1 MRILFEDISE
11 IVIMSDMDGTLLNS
25 EKKITEK
32 DRQAV
37 EKFVSL
43 GGKFT
48 VSTGRTLESFEQYRK
63 LLDLRIPVIMYNG
76 GIIYDYQTEK
86 ILYAEYLPES
96 ARKITAELLEAMP
109 SAGGEILKIEKTYVF
124 RNNYY
129 QQYHTNLCGISP
141 VYADLTEI
149 SDDGWLKVLFA
160 MSPEDIPVM
169 EEIISGKNYTD
180 VDFVK
185 SSEIF
190 IEMLPHNISK
200 GSAIAEYRK
209 LSGMNDCKFI
219 AIGDFDNDREMIQ
232 TADIGVCPAN
242 AEKSVREVADIILE
256 NTNDT
261 GAVSELIEYIIK
273 KCNAENG
280 KKP

>member
-1 MRILFEDISE
+1 MKILFKDISK

-32 DRQAV
+32 DRRAI

-48 VSTGRTLESFEQYRK
+48 VSTGRTLEAFEQYRK
-63 LLDLRIPVIMYNG
+63 MLDLRFPVVLYNG
-76 GIIYDYQTEK
+76 GIIYDYQAEK
-86 ILYAEYLPES
+86 ILYAEYLPEN
-96 ARKITAELLEAMP
+96 APEITAELAEDMQ
-109 SAGGEILKIEKTYVF
+109 SAGGEILKIDKTYVF

-141 VYADLTEI
+141 IYADLAEI
-149 SDDGWLKVLFA
+149 SRDGWLKVLFA

-169 EEIISGKNYTD
+169 EKIISGKNYKN

-185 SSEIF
+185 SSDIF

-209 LSGMNDCKFI
+209 IDGMNDCKI
-219 AIGDFDNDREMIQ
+219 VAIGDFDNDREMIQ
-232 TADIGVCPAN
+232 EADLGVCPAN
-242 AEKSVREVADIILE
+242 AEDSVKKIADIILE

-261 GAVSELIEYIIK
+261 GAVAELIDYLIK

-280 KKP
+280 

>member
-1 MRILFEDISE
+1 
-11 IVIMSDMDGTLLNS
+11 MSDMDGTLLNS

-32 DRQAV
+32 DHHAI

-48 VSTGRTLESFEQYRK
+48 ISTGRTLEAFERYRK
-63 LLDLRIPVIMYNG
+63 LLDLRIPVILYNG
-76 GIIYDYQTEK
+76 GIIYDYNAEK
-86 ILYAEYLPES
+86 ILYAEYLPDDSRE
-96 ARKITAELLEAMP
+96 ITAELLTAME
-109 SAGGEILKIEKTYVF
+109 SAGGEVLKIDKTYVF

-141 VYADLTEI
+141 VYADLSEI
-149 SDDGWLKVLFA
+149 SDNGWLKVLFA

-169 EEIISGKNYTD
+169 EKIISGKNYND

-185 SSEIF
+185 SSNIF

-200 GSAIAEYRK
+200 GSAVAEYRK
-209 LSGMNDCKFI
+209 LSGMNDCTFI

-232 TADIGVCPAN
+232 TADLGVCPAN
-242 AEKSVREVADIILE
+242 AEDSVKEIADIILE

-280 KKP
+280 

>member
-1 MRILFEDISE
+1 MFKDISQ

-25 EKKITEK
+25 EKKIIEK
-32 DRQAV
+32 DRLAI
-37 EKFVSL
+37 EKFVSF

-48 VSTGRTLESFEQYRK
+48 VSTGRTLEAFEQYRK
-63 LLDLRIPVIMYNG
+63 MLDLRIPVVLYNG

-86 ILYAEYLPES
+86 ILYAEYLPDGS
-96 ARKITAELLEAMP
+96 RAITAELLEAMQ
-109 SAGGEILKIEKTYVF
+109 SAGGEVLKIDKTYVF

-141 VYADLTEI
+141 VYADLLEI

-169 EEIISGKNYTD
+169 EKIISRKNYKN

-185 SSEIF
+185 SSDIF

-209 LSGMNDCKFI
+209 LDGMNDCTFV
-219 AIGDFDNDREMIQ
+219 AIGDFDNDIEMIQ
-232 TADIGVCPAN
+232 SVDLGVCPLN
-242 AEKSVREVADIILE
+242 AEDSVKNIADIILE

-273 KCNAENG
+273 KCNV
-280 KKP
+280 

>member
-1 MRILFEDISE
+1 MRILFEDISK

-32 DRQAV
+32 DRLAI

-48 VSTGRTLESFEQYRK
+48 VSTGRTFEAFEQYRK
-63 LLDLRIPVIMYNG
+63 MLDLRMPVVLYNG
-76 GIIYDYQTEK
+76 GIIYDYQAEK
-86 ILYAEYLPES
+86 ILYAEYLPDNAPE
-96 ARKITAELLEAMP
+96 ITEELSEVMQ
-109 SAGGEILKIEKTYVF
+109 SAGGEVLKIDKTYVF

-141 VYADLTEI
+141 EYLSLTEI
-149 SDDGWLKVLFA
+149 SRDGWLKVLFA
-160 MSPEDIPVM
+160 MSPNDIPVM
-169 EEIISGKNYTD
+169 EKIIFGKNYKN

-185 SSEIF
+185 SSDIF
-190 IEMLPHNISK
+190 IEMLPHDISK

-209 LSGMNDCKFI
+209 LNGMNDFTFI
-219 AIGDFDNDREMIQ
+219 AIGDFDNDKEMIQ
-232 TADIGVCPAN
+232 MADIGICPAN
-242 AEKSVREVADIILE
+242 AEDSVKKIADIILE
-256 NTNDT
+256 NTNNT
-261 GAVSELIEYIIK
+261 GAVSELIDYIIK

-280 KKP
+280 

>member
-1 MRILFEDISE
+1 MKILFEDISE

-25 EKKITEK
+25 EKKINDI
-32 DRQAV
+32 DRRAI

-43 GGKFT
+43 GGRFT
-48 VSTGRTLESFEQYRK
+48 VSTGRTLEAFEQYRK
-63 LLDLRIPVIMYNG
+63 MLDLRIPVVLYNG

-86 ILYAEYLPES
+86 ILYAEYLPDGAQE
-96 ARKITAELLEAMP
+96 ITAELADDMQ
-109 SAGGEILKIEKTYVF
+109 SAGGEVLKIDKTYVF

-141 VYADLTEI
+141 VYADLPEI
-149 SDDGWLKVLFA
+149 SRDGWLKALFA

-169 EEIISGKNYTD
+169 EKIISGKNYKN

-185 SSEIF
+185 SSDIF

-209 LSGMNDCKFI
+209 LSGMNNCKI
-219 AIGDFDNDREMIQ
+219 VAIGDFDNDREMIQ
-232 TADIGVCPAN
+232 AADLGVCPAN
-242 AEKSVREVADIILE
+242 AENSVREVADIILE

-261 GAVSELIEYIIK
+261 GAVAELIDYIIN
-273 KCNAENG
+273 KCNV
-280 KKP
+280 

>member
-1 MRILFEDISE
+1 MFEDITK

-32 DRQAV
+32 DRQAI

-63 LLDLRIPVIMYNG
+63 MLDLRIPVIMYNG

-86 ILYAEYLPES
+86 ILYAEYLPDS
-96 ARKITAELLEAMP
+96 ARKITSELLEAMP
-109 SAGGEILKIEKTYVF
+109 STGGEILKTDRTYVF

-129 QQYHTNLCGISP
+129 QQRHTDICGISP
-141 VYADLTEI
+141 VYADLQEI
-149 SDDGWLKVLFA
+149 TDDGWLKVLFA
-160 MSPEDIPVM
+160 MSPEEIPVM
-169 EEIISGKNYTD
+169 EEIIAGKDYKE

-200 GSAIAEYRK
+200 GSAVGEYRK
-209 LSGMNDCKFI
+209 LSGMEDCTFI

-242 AEKSVREVADIILE
+242 AQESVKAVADIVLE
-256 NTNDT
+256 NTNNT
-261 GAVSELIEYIIK
+261 GAVSELIEYVIE
-273 KCNAENG
+273 KCNEKNG
-280 KKP
+280 KKTVK

>member
-1 MRILFEDISE
+1 MRILFEDISK

-32 DRQAV
+32 DRFAI

-48 VSTGRTLESFEQYRK
+48 VSTGRTIEAFEQYRK
-63 LLDLRIPVIMYNG
+63 MLDLRIPVVLYNG
-76 GIIYDYQTEK
+76 GIIYDYQAEK
-86 ILYAEYLPES
+86 VLYAEYLPDGSRE
-96 ARKITAELLEAMP
+96 ITAELLDTMQ
-109 SAGGEILKIEKTYVF
+109 SAGGEVLKIDKTYVF

-141 VYADLTEI
+141 IYADLPEI

-160 MSPEDIPVM
+160 MSPDDIPVM
-169 EEIISGKNYTD
+169 EKIIAKKNYSA

-185 SSEIF
+185 SSDIF

-209 LSGMNDCKFI
+209 LDGMNECKFV
-219 AIGDFDNDREMIQ
+219 AIGDFDNDIEMIQ
-232 TADIGVCPAN
+232 SADLGVCPAN
-242 AEKSVREVADIILE
+242 AEYSVRKNADIILE
-256 NTNDT
+256 NTNDN
-261 GAVSELIEYIIK
+261 GAVAELIDYIIK

-280 KKP
+280 

>member
-1 MRILFEDISE
+1 MRILFEDISK

-32 DRQAV
+32 DRHAI
-37 EKFVSL
+37 EKFVSS

-48 VSTGRTLESFEQYRK
+48 VSTGRTVEAFEQYRK
-63 LLDLRIPVIMYNG
+63 ILDLRIPVVLYNG
-76 GIIYDYQTEK
+76 GIIYDYQAQK
-86 ILYAEYLPES
+86 ILYAEYLPDGSRE
-96 ARKITAELLEAMP
+96 ITAELADAMQ
-109 SAGGEILKIEKTYVF
+109 SSGGEVLKIDKTYVF

-141 VYADLTEI
+141 VYADLPEI
-149 SDDGWLKVLFA
+149 SGDGWLKVLFA
-160 MSPEDIPVM
+160 MSPDDIPVM
-169 EEIISGKNYTD
+169 EKIISGKNYNN

-185 SSEIF
+185 SSDIF

-209 LSGMNDCKFI
+209 LNGMNECTFV
-219 AIGDFDNDREMIQ
+219 AIGDFDNDIEMIQ

-242 AEKSVREVADIILE
+242 AEDSVKNNADIILA

-261 GAVSELIEYIIK
+261 GAVAELIDYIMK

-280 KKP
+280 